1 MTPAGFAISLEF
13 TEERELEATRSKMLV
28 QSVEEVRSLLQP
40 ALFQLQE
47 REKFTVGSV
56 RARIMA
62 TSGTLAE
69 VVGSLYKA
77 SRDGQDSELSSTV
90 AGAYAKLEDLL
101 RDLDNLP
108 ETERERHDV
117 AQALALLF
125 ALGVGPRSSC
135 PPPRRSSTS
144 MHAIRISAVPTSKT
158 SISSPSIELGE
169 IDAAAL
175 GLDLDFDAPPSSR
188 RAPQV
193 LFEDAADESPASERR
208 SSPRIAFEVEV
219 GFVSESHF
227 YAGLSM
233 DVSDGGLFVATYQL
247 QPVGSKVAVT
257 FVLPSG
263 HAVTTDAVV
272 RWVREGSADASPG
285 MGLAFE
291 LTGEDRKQVCAF
303 CDRRQP
309 LFIEMD

>member
-1 MTPAGFAISLEF
+1 
-13 TEERELEATRSKMLV
+13 LEANNRSRALV
-28 QSVEEVRSLLQP
+28 QSVEEVRRLLQP

-56 RARIMA
+56 REHIMQA
-62 TSGTLAE
+62 SGVLAE
-69 VVGSLYKA
+69 VVSSLYKA
-77 SRDGQDSELSSTV
+77 SRADHDDDLDAAVGQ
-90 AGAYAKLEDLL
+90 AYAKLEALQRGMAQL
-101 RDLDNLP
+101 R
-108 ETERERHDV
+108 ETESERRDV
-117 AQALALLF
+117 ARALALLF
-125 ALGVGPRSSC
+125 ALGIGPRSSC

-144 MHAIRISAVPTSKT
+144 MRAVRIPEAPRKSKT
-158 SISSPSIELGE
+158 AISSPAIELGE

-175 GLDLDFDAPPSSR
+175 GLDLDAPPSSR
-188 RAPQV
+188 RSPQV
-193 LFEDAADESPASERR
+193 VEDAFTLAGEGPERR
-208 SSPRIAFEVEV
+208 TSPRIGFEVDV

-247 QPVGSKVAVT
+247 QPVGSEVVVT

-263 HAVTTDAVV
+263 HAVTTNAVV
-272 RWVREGSADASPG
+272 RWVREQSDDASPG

-291 LTGEDRKQVCAF
+291 LTGEDRKQVCSF

-309 LFIEMD
+309 LFIDMD

>member
-1 MTPAGFAISLEF
+1 M
-13 TEERELEATRSKMLV
+13 LEASTRSKTLV
-28 QSVEEVRSLLQP
+28 RSVEEVRRLLQP

-56 RARIMA
+56 RDQLMA
-62 TSGTLAE
+62 TSGSLAE
-69 VVGSLYKA
+69 IVGSLYQTG
-77 SRDGQDSELSSTV
+77 RVDQDAKLDVSSTV
-90 AGAYAKLEDLL
+90 ASAYTKLERILKDMGDL
-101 RDLDNLP
+101 P
-108 ETERERHDV
+108 GTENECRDV

-144 MHAIRISAVPTSKT
+144 MRAVRIPEAPKKSKT
-158 SISSPSIELGE
+158 AVSSPSIELGE

-175 GLDLDFDAPPSSR
+175 GLDLDLDAPPSSR
-188 RAPQV
+188 RPAQV
-193 LFEDAADESPASERR
+193 SDESLSPADELPASERR
-208 SSPRIAFEVEV
+208 TCPRIAFEVDV

-247 QPVGSKVAVT
+247 QPVGSDVAVT

-263 HAVTTDAVV
+263 YAITTNAVV
-272 RWVREGSADASPG
+272 RWVREESEDASPG

-309 LFIEMD
+309 LFIDMD

>member
-1 MTPAGFAISLEF
+1 M
-13 TEERELEATRSKMLV
+13 EANNRSRALV
-28 QSVEEVRSLLQP
+28 QSVEEVRRLLQP

-56 RARIMA
+56 REHIMQA
-62 TSGTLAE
+62 SGVLAE
-69 VVGSLYKA
+69 VVSSLYKA
-77 SRDGQDSELSSTV
+77 SRADHDDDLDAAVGQ
-90 AGAYAKLEDLL
+90 AYAKLEALQRGMAQL
-101 RDLDNLP
+101 R
-108 ETERERHDV
+108 ETESERRDV
-117 AQALALLF
+117 ARALALLF
-125 ALGVGPRSSC
+125 ALGIGPRSSC

-144 MHAIRISAVPTSKT
+144 MRAVRIPEAPRKSKT
-158 SISSPSIELGE
+158 AISSPAIELGE

-175 GLDLDFDAPPSSR
+175 GLDLDAPPSSR
-188 RAPQV
+188 RSPQV
-193 LFEDAADESPASERR
+193 VEDAFTLAGEGPERR
-208 SSPRIAFEVEV
+208 TSPRIGFEVDV

-247 QPVGSKVAVT
+247 QPVGSEVVVT

-263 HAVTTDAVV
+263 HAVTTNAVV
-272 RWVREGSADASPG
+272 RWVREQSDDASPG

-291 LTGEDRKQVCAF
+291 LTGEDRKQVCSF

-309 LFIEMD
+309 LFIDMD